1 MLDEQNKER
10 RNLNETDNAAL
21 ETWFTRHHAEF
32 SESLDAIYNNGDH
45 TLNAIKQKNETWT
58 AKTIEPVFRELMFEG
73 YSENVG

>member
-32 SESLDAIYNNGDH
+32 SESLDADLHQRRPHPERNQTEKRNLDRKDH
-45 TLNAIKQKNETWT
+45 RAGFSGID
-58 AKTIEPVFRELMFEG
+58 V
-73 YSENVG
+73 